1 MDQTLMDEL
10 FERIKILEEENKM
23 LENEY
28 NDLDNQ
34 LKLKKTEQFTK
45 QWLSD
50 KEKEENQKKIDE
62 YLKKLNDYKTLI
74 DENFTFPVNQDPYNV
89 TLPATLKNPKF
100 NEIEILNFFKLIND
114 EKKRLNNDRKRAL
127 EIANSKIN
135 PKKEIDPKINLLI
148 DEFEKQFK
156 GRIINR
162 KNINYIIK
170 NFDRRTKNIQAMMLY
185 DSNGIKVDE
194 KIHDKLKLYRAIDI
208 KDLFENTYILS
219 EEESQIIINDY
230 KNDNKHFLKI
240 YYQMQV
246 DKRFPAEREL
256 IPYKIEP
263 NYIDINQYN
272 LNIQTNSIKQVE
284 NKENRCFV
292 FFDSILIGDGKSTTG
307 LVSSSSIKVYTTLY
321 SKDILNILHIHLND
335 TSQEIT
341 IDSEFLEKNEN
352 ILNHKV
358 FTADA
363 MGKRLTYKFLF
374 KDYRLIKIYY
384 AVSNTYID
392 EPPFEEIRITPNNY
406 VKILKGEYKN
416 YYGQVKDFP
425 IGMLARKDKDLGEL
439 RKMSSSGFQKEGYCP
454 DRHLEELPGF
464 VSVEILFAGG
474 SPPLQMKQPIN
485 ISIPV
490 CFLIPL
496 TPEEQ
501 IKFEKSVIIQ
511 QEMEIEEANQE
522 IEEIYKKCQEY
533 QTYIKND
540 SLLEEKSLDDIK
552 AILADVEKINS
563 EELEKNASEEFKE
576 KLEFIKEIKN
586 QINPMLIQKI
596 RYFTLMGKK

>member
-10 FERIKILEEENKM
+10 FERIKLLEDENKI

-28 NDLDNQ
+28 NELDNQ
-34 LKLKKTEQFTK
+34 LQQKKAEQFTK
-45 QWLSD
+45 AWLSD
-50 KEKEENQKKIDE
+50 KEKVENKKKLED
-62 YLKKLNDYKTLI
+62 YTKKLNEYKKLI
-74 DENFTFPVNQDPYNV
+74 DDNLAFPQNQDPNHV

-100 NEIEILNFFKLIND
+100 KEIEILNFFKLINE
-114 EKKRLNNDRKRAL
+114 EKKRLTNDRKRQLDA
-127 EIANSKIN
+127 
-135 PKKEIDPKINLLI
+135 INLKLNPFKEA
-148 DEFEKQFK
+148 DPNFNSLVEEFEKKFI
-156 GRIINR
+156 GRILNR
-162 KNINYIIK
+162 KNINYVIK
-170 NFDRRTKNIQAMMLY
+170 NFDKKTKNIQAMMLY
-185 DSNGIKVDE
+185 DSNGIKVDG
-194 KIHDKLKLYRAIDI
+194 KINDKYKLYKSIDI
-208 KDLFENTYILS
+208 RELFENTYILS
-219 EEESQIIINDY
+219 GEESQIILNDY
-230 KNDNKHFLKI
+230 KNDNQHFLKI

-246 DKRFPAEREL
+246 DRKFPTEREL

-263 NYIDINQYN
+263 NYIDINEYN
-272 LNIQTNSIKQVE
+272 LSIDANTIRQVE

-292 FFDSILIGDGKSTTG
+292 YFDSILIGDGKSTTG

-321 SKDILNILHIHLND
+321 SKDILNILHVHLND

-341 IDSEFLEKNEN
+341 IDSEFLEKEEN

-384 AVSNTYID
+384 AVSNTFID

-406 VKILKGEYKN
+406 VKVLKGEYKN

-464 VSVEILFAGG
+464 VSVRILFAGG
-474 SPPLQMKQPIN
+474 SPPLQLKDPIN

-496 TPEEQ
+496 SPEEQ
-501 IKFEKSVIIQ
+501 IKFEKNVIIQ
-511 QEMEIEEANQE
+511 HEMEIEEANQA
-522 IEEIYKKCQEY
+522 IEEIYKKCLEY
-533 QTYIKND
+533 ENYIKND
-540 SLLEEKSLDDIK
+540 ALLEEKSLDEIK
-552 AILADVEKINS
+552 GILVEVEKINVEDLQKNSS
-563 EELEKNASEEFKE
+563 EDFKE
-576 KLEFIKEIKN
+576 KLEFIKKIKD
-586 QINPMLIQKI
+586 QINSMLIQKI
-596 RYFTLMGKK
+596 RYFTLIGKK

>member
-10 FERIKILEEENKM
+10 FERIKILEEENKI

-28 NDLDNQ
+28 NDLDNK

-114 EKKRLNNDRKRAL
+114 EKKRLTNDRKRAL

-474 SPPLQMKQPIN
+474 NPPLQMKQPIN